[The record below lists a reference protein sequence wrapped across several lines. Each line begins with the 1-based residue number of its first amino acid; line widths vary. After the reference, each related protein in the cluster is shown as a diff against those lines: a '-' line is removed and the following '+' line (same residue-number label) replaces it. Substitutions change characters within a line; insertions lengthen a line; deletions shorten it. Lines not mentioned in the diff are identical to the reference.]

1 DAPGQE
7 TLGMSRYA
15 IAFVAD
21 NNDPFS
27 PAEIGLENILAIH
40 YCAINRQLRELQ
52 EQRFNSPFNTDDPQ
66 ECAHGGLYSFGV
78 VGVDTGR
85 RAEDVSNAEPVGN
98 AQDSAEITGVLYA
111 VEVEGKAAGHLFR
124 RYIHF
129 RDSGDGQGL
138 VGCIQGRNL

>member
-1 DAPGQE
+1 PSFLENRTKDPRCDCSVKRLGPAVQSRGDGDAPGQE

-111 VEVEGKAAGHLFR
+111 V
-124 RYIHF
+124 
-129 RDSGDGQGL
+129 
-138 VGCIQGRNL
+138 